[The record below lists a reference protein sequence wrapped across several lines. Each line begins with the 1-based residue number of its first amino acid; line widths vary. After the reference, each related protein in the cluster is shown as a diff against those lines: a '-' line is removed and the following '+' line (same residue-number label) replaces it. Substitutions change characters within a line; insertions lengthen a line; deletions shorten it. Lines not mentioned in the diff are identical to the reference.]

1 MVSVAGLSKDPEV
14 KRLAEKVMNLQMFDH
29 IIGSK
34 EQRYQRPTFSPRVP
48 CTEVRFS
55 SFFPVDLLLWL

>member
-1 MVSVAGLSKDPEV
+1 MVLVASLSKDPEV

-34 EQRYQRPTFSPRVP
+34 EQRYQTPTFNPHVY
-48 CTEVRFS
+48 
-55 SFFPVDLLLWL
+55 